1 MTTLKEAVAAREAAT
16 RRKPYLVVGH
26 FHQYRPPSAGIIM
39 GGSMKGYDEYA
50 AGKHFRPE
58 RPQQGFW
65 LTSPEHGP
73 TIAAPIFCDD
83 RKAEGW

>member
-16 RRKPYLVVGH
+16 RRKPCVFARML
-26 FHQYRPPSAGIIM
+26 
-39 GGSMKGYDEYA
+39 A

>member
-1 MTTLKEAVAAREAAT
+1 
-16 RRKPYLVVGH
+16 
-26 FHQYRPPSAGIIM
+26 M